1 MKIYLADVPFNTI
14 YSYIIKKPEI
24 MINLLLA
31 FGSDALEDF
40 LNRQHL
46 NINKFF
52 LSLFLDCGAFSLN
65 SGKKDPHKN
74 RYIHNENYIRF
85 NKRSG
90 HIFPLRSSL
99 DEDFSPDGIMTN
111 LINLHEMEK
120 AGFTP
125 LPVVHDIYG
134 EEIDI
139 FIERGCKYICL
150 GSALVNNN
158 KTMEFLM
165 KKVAGTGIKIHIFG
179 RISFKQLTTYPI
191 YSCDSTGWANKVSKG
206 NVCWWNP
213 EKKGLNKTE
222 AFHISKFGKDEENN
236 IYEHPWKEQ
245 FRKFLRDELN
255 IDYEAFLS
263 NTVLQQI
270 VNIHYFVTLE
280 REINKIQREKGFFT
294 AE

>member
-14 YSYIIKKPEI
+14 YSYILKKPEI

-31 FGSDALEDF
+31 FGSDTLEDF
-40 LNRQHL
+40 LRRQHL

-74 RYIHNENYIRF
+74 RYITIENYIRF
-85 NKRSG
+85 YKRFR
-90 HIFPLRSSL
+90 HIFDHCASL
-99 DEDFSPDGIMTN
+99 DEDFTSEGIMTN
-111 LINLHEMEK
+111 LINLHQMER

-139 FIERGCKYICL
+139 FIQQGYKYICL

-158 KTMEFLM
+158 KTMQFLM

-179 RISFKQLTTYPI
+179 RISFKQLTYYPI
-191 YSCDSTGWANKVSKG
+191 YSCDSTGWATKVSNG
-206 NVCWWNP
+206 NICWWNP
-213 EKKGLNKTE
+213 EKTGLNKTE
-222 AFHISKFGKDEENN
+222 IFHICRFGKDDKNN
-236 IYEHPWKEQ
+236 IYVHPCKEQ
-245 FRKFLRDELN
+245 FRQFLRDELD

-263 NTVLQQI
+263 NTVLQQMA
-270 VNIHYFVTLE
+270 NIHYFVTLE
-280 REINKIQREKGFFT
+280 REINMIQREKGFFT